1 MFNDY
6 SLNSEVYTMPRN
18 KLSPLEKQIRYKISV
33 NLKKYSRGITQAQ
46 LSVKTGIP
54 VSTLSGYFSMR
65 STPNAGA
72 VQKIADALGVNKSDI
87 DPRFSENYD
96 IDDTDLQNVI
106 NIYRQLDSEG
116 KRNVINFAI
125 SQLNNKTQNLK

>member
-1 MFNDY
+1 
-6 SLNSEVYTMPRN
+6 MPRN